1 MVGADG
7 EQLGVVATGEAIRL
21 AEQAGYDLVEIA
33 AKVEPPVC
41 KIMDY
46 GKYIFDKN
54 KKEKEARKKQRESIV
69 EVKEMKFRPKIDDH
83 DYEIKVKKIKLFL
96 QEGNKV
102 KLVIM
107 FRGRELKFQDQGLEL
122 IERVR
127 LDVEFLGTM
136 EKTPE
141 LTGRNQVVIIAPN
154 GQIAGTSA
162 VGSTGTNIAGSV
174 SSGSAGSVSSKPSS
188 DSEPA
193 SASSGANDVSKTS
206 DNE

>member
-7 EQLGVVATGEAIRL
+7 EQLGVVATAEAIRL

-33 AKVEPPVC
+33 AKVDPPVC

-83 DYEIKVKKIKLFL
+83 DYDIKLKKIKSFL

-127 LDVEFLGTM
+127 LDVEFLGAM

-154 GQIAGTSA
+154 SPVPLTGTGA
-162 VGSTGTNIAGSV
+162 STGTGSNTGTV
-174 SSGSAGSVSSKPSS
+174 ASKSSG
-188 DSEPA
+188 DSEVA
-193 SASSGANDVSKTS
+193 SASSNVNESSETS
-206 DNE
+206 DNK